1 MSALLRQTSRRIRA
15 LLPILSS
22 IALVLIGLLPLGL
35 PHFDTVAPSFALMA
49 VFYWSIFRSDLMTMV
64 GAFLIGLLLDLLCAG
79 PLGLNAL
86 ILVVVH
92 ELGVSQRRVFL
103 GSSFFVNWAA
113 FALVIGAVVPLSWAL
128 VSLLHW
134 RLLPTAPVL
143 AQVMLSLVLYP
154 GVYWLLSRLERRWL
168 RSSVTV

>member
-1 MSALLRQTSRRIRA
+1 MSALLRQASRRIRA

-22 IALVLIGLLPLGL
+22 VALVMLGLLPIGL

-64 GAFLIGLLLDLLCAG
+64 GAFLIGLLLDLLTGG

-86 ILVVVH
+86 ILVIIH

-103 GSSFFVNWAA
+103 GSSFLVNWTA
-113 FALVIGAVVPLSWAL
+113 FALVIGAVAPLSWAL
-128 VSLLHW
+128 ISLLHW

-143 AQVMLSLVLYP
+143 AQVLLSLGLYP
-154 GVYWLLSRLERRWL
+154 GVYWVLSRLERRWL

>member
-22 IALVLIGLLPLGL
+22 IALVLLGLLPVGL

-86 ILVVVH
+86 ILVAVH

-103 GSSFFVNWAA
+103 GSSFLVNWTA
-113 FALVIGAVVPLSWAL
+113 FALVIGSILPLSWAV

-134 RLLPTAPVL
+134 RLLPVMPMATQL
-143 AQVMLSLVLYP
+143 MLSLVLYP
-154 GVYWLLSRLERRWL
+154 GIYWLLSRLERRWL
-168 RSSVTV
+168 RRSVAV

>member
-22 IALVLIGLLPLGL
+22 IALVMFGLLPIGL
-35 PHFDTVAPSFALMA
+35 PHFSSVAPSFALMA
-49 VFYWSIFRSDLMTMV
+49 VFYWSIFRSDLMTML
-64 GAFLIGLLLDLLCAG
+64 GAFLIGLLLDLLSGG

-86 ILVVVH
+86 MLVAVH

-103 GSSFFVNWAA
+103 GSSFMVNWTA
-113 FALVIGAVVPLSWAL
+113 FALVVGAVVPLSWGL

-143 AQVMLSLVLYP
+143 AQVILALTLYP
-154 GVYWLLSRLERRWL
+154 AIYWILSRLERRWL
-168 RSSVTV
+168 RGSLAV

>member
-22 IALVLIGLLPLGL
+22 LALVLFGLLPLGL
-35 PHFDTVAPSFALMA
+35 PHFDVVGPAFALMA

-64 GAFLIGLLLDLLCAG
+64 GAFAIGLLLDLLSGG

-86 ILVVVH
+86 ALLLVH

-103 GSSFFVNWAA
+103 GSSFLVNWAA
-113 FALVIGAVVPLSWAL
+113 FALVVGAVQPLSWAL

-134 RLLPTAPVL
+134 QPLPVAPLVAQL
-143 AQVMLSLVLYP
+143 ALSLALYP
-154 GVYWLLSRLERRWL
+154 GIYWLLSRLERRWL
-168 RSSVTV
+168 RASVTA